1 MSTEESKRVASQF
14 FATIGKGD
22 IAALTEMADPECV
35 GNFPG
40 LRTNMNREQLI
51 ATISANQTAFPDLK
65 ADIQDQFAEGEKV
78 VTRTAVRVTHGGPYY
93 DVPATGNNVSWWG
106 LRIKPRGRR
115 QDHGSI
121 RAGGHAKHRSPDGW
135 HASRGPVRLVT
146 L

>member
-51 ATISANQTAFPDLK
+51 AMPASVVCYPGYRVEQPIFGESYTVKGDANH
-65 ADIQDQFAEGEKV
+65 V
-78 VTRTAVRVTHGGPYY
+78 Y
-93 DVPATGNNVSWWG
+93 
-106 LRIKPRGRR
+106 
-115 QDHGSI
+115 
-121 RAGGHAKHRSPDGW
+121 
-135 HASRGPVRLVT
+135 
-146 L
+146 